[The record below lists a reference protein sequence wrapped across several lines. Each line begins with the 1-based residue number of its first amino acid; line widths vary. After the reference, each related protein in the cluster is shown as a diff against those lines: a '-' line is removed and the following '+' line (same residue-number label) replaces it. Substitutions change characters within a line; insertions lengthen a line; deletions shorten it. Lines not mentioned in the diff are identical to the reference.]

1 MLSSPETLA
10 PSTAARMREFLSEL
24 GYTRSRIREIL
35 IDNELPSATRR
46 NLPLLLDRSQPRDP
60 LRTLIRLFLVG
71 GTLEASVVGEQL
83 PGWLIEAC
91 LELGLLA
98 SHGSD
103 LQPQVMLVPF
113 NDLLLATDPAQD
125 IIGNASSDTVL
136 GINPTTWMLYHA
148 TMRRQ
153 AGSVL
158 DLGAGC
164 GVHALCA
171 ASHPGHVV
179 ATDLNPRATAFAAFN
194 ARLNGCDNVECLT
207 GDTFEPV
214 RGRRFDLIVTNPP
227 FFISPSTR
235 NLFCDNKGILDG
247 YCRELIRQA
256 PDHLED
262 GGCLQLVCEWAHVRG
277 EPWQERLTGWF
288 EGTGCDAWVL
298 RIASH
303 EPGRYAQERIRETT
317 PSEPGADESNFNAWM
332 RYYAEHQVEAIHAG
346 VLTLRRRS
354 GRNWVKVEDLP
365 PGISEPFG
373 HSIERGLT
381 NLNHVTM
388 DSDDELLTTRFR
400 VAAEARLDQ
409 RIGFADGQWRS
420 ASFNLRMTDGIPFET
435 QLEAPVADFI
445 GRLGEA
451 GTLGSAIEALAERIS
466 ASPDSVRRECVAI
479 VRRLLQHGYLE
490 VRG

>member
-1 MLSSPETLA
+1 
-10 PSTAARMREFLSEL
+10 MRAYLTEL
-24 GYTRSRIREIL
+24 GYTRAGIREVL
-35 IDNELPSATRR
+35 IEYELPSPSRR
-46 NLPLLLDRSQPRDP
+46 NLPLLLDRSQPEDP
-60 LRTLIRLFLVG
+60 LRTVIRLFLVG
-71 GTLEASVVGEQL
+71 GAVESNVARGRL

-91 LELGLLA
+91 LVFGLLA
-98 SHGSD
+98 SEGPE
-103 LQPQVMLVPF
+103 LRPQVMLVPF
-113 NDLLLATDPAQD
+113 NGLLLATDTARD
-125 IIGNASSDTVL
+125 ITGNVSSDIVL

-171 ASHPGHVV
+171 ARHSGQVV
-179 ATDLNPRATAFAAFN
+179 ATDLNPRATAYAAFN
-194 ARLNGCDNVECLT
+194 ARLNGCGNVECLT

-227 FFISPSTR
+227 FLISPSTR
-235 NLFCDNKGILDG
+235 TLACENPGTLDG

-256 PDHLED
+256 AHHLED
-262 GGCLQLVCEWAHVRG
+262 GGCLQLVCEWAQVKD

-317 PSEPGADESNFNAWM
+317 PPEPGADQRNFDAWM
-332 RYYAEHQVEAIHAG
+332 RYYTEHQVEAIHAG

-365 PGISEPFG
+365 PGISDPFG
-373 HSIERGLT
+373 ASIERGLA
-381 NLNHVTM
+381 NLDRVTM
-388 DSDDELLTTRFR
+388 DSDEDLLATRFR
-400 VAAEARLDQ
+400 VATAARLDQ
-409 RIGFADGQWRS
+409 RIEFAGGEWRS
-420 ASFNLRMTDGIPFET
+420 TSFTLRMTDGIPFET

-445 GRLGEA
+445 GKLGEA
-451 GTLGSAIEALAERIS
+451 GTLGAAIESLAARTG
-466 ASPDSVRRECVAI
+466 AAPDSVRQECLAI
-479 VRRLLQHGYLE
+479 VRRMLQHGHLE
-490 VRG
+490 ARE